1 MDVPVNTV
9 RAAPEILRPGDTCW
23 KLVHVDRIAFII
35 DAADYFAAAKQA
47 IAKARKAVYLIGW
60 DFDLGIHLE
69 PGRQSDA
76 PDQLRRFLAWVAGE
90 RPELQIFILQWDGA
104 MIFNIARQI
113 GPFLK
118 LKTQRKP
125 QIHFRLDSEHP
136 AGACHHQKIV
146 VIDDSLA
153 FCGGIDMT
161 DCRWDTCEHLP
172 NDERRRSPHGELYG
186 PWHDM
191 TVAVDGEAAR
201 ALGELARSR
210 WQRATGKGL
219 SEPGAVHDIWPEDL
233 PVSCRD
239 VDVAIART
247 MPAHGDG
254 DGCNEV
260 EHLWIEAIGA
270 ARRHIY
276 IENQFLAS
284 GRAADAL
291 EARLREPDG
300 PEIVVLLPELAETW
314 LESEIMDSARARI
327 LMRLHGADV
336 HGRFAAYR
344 PVNAAGEPIY
354 VHAKLLI
361 VDDRLARVGSSNLS
375 NRSMQLDSEC
385 DIAIEAGDG
394 QDVADAIAGLRDRLI
409 AEHLGLTQV
418 AFARLI
424 ATAGGSLLKAIEAAR
439 GGRGPTLKPIEIDE
453 LNEAEAALV
462 DSQIFNPERIRPA
475 SHQFAR
481 FAERIG
487 RSRAGKVGLAFAAL
501 TAAGL
506 AYRWGTRGNR

>member
-1 MDVPVNTV
+1 MDARVKTV
-9 RAAPEILRPGDTCW
+9 GSEPEILRPGDTCW
-23 KLVHVDRIAFII
+23 RLAHVERISLIV
-35 DAADYFAAAKQA
+35 DAADYFAAAKHA
-47 IAKARKAVYLIGW
+47 IANARKAVYLIGW
-60 DFDLGIHLE
+60 DFDLGIRLE
-69 PGRQSDA
+69 PGRRSDA
-76 PDQLRRFLAWVAGE
+76 PDQLRRFLTWVAGE
-90 RPELQIFILQWDGA
+90 RPELQIYILQWDGA

-118 LKTQRKP
+118 LKAQRKP

-172 NDERRRSPHGELYG
+172 GDARRQSPHGNLYG

-201 ALGELARSR
+201 ALGELARRR
-210 WQRATGKGL
+210 WERATGESL
-219 SEPGAVHDIWPEDL
+219 PGPEAAHDIWPEDL

-239 VDVAIART
+239 VQVAIART
-247 MPAHGDG
+247 IPGHGEG
-254 DGCNEV
+254 DGCNEI
-260 EHLWIEAIGA
+260 EHLWLEAIGA
-270 ARRHIY
+270 AKRHIY

-300 PEIVVLLPELAETW
+300 PEIAIVLPDQAETW
-314 LESEIMDSARARI
+314 LESEIMDSARTRI
-327 LMRLHGADV
+327 LMRLHAADI

-361 VDDRLARVGSSNLS
+361 VDDRLVRIGSSNLS

-385 DIAIEAGDG
+385 DIALEAGAR
-394 QDVADAIAGLRDRLI
+394 QDVAGAIIGLRDRLL
-409 AEHLGLTQV
+409 AEHLGLSQS
-418 AFARLI
+418 AFARLVD
-424 ATAGGSLLKAIEAAR
+424 TAGGLVKAIESVR
-439 GGRGPTLKPIEIDE
+439 GGRGPTLKPLEIEA

-462 DSQIFNPERIRPA
+462 DSQIFNPERIRPP
-475 SHQFAR
+475 SRQFTR
-481 FAERIG
+481 FAKRIG
-487 RSRAGKVGLAFAAL
+487 RSRAGMVGLASVAVA
-501 TAAGL
+501 AAGL
-506 AYRWGTRGNR
+506 AYRWGSRLNR